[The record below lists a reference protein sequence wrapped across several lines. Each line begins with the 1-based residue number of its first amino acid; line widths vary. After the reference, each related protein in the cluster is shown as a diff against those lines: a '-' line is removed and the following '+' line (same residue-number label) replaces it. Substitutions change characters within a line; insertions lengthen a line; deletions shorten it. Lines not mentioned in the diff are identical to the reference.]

1 MAESEDVNTLKRRGR
16 RRLVGAIALVLAA
29 VIVLP
34 MVFDSDPRGTAP
46 VSVRIPGE
54 DDSSF
59 TPKVTPKAPEKAAEK
74 APVKAPEKAVA
85 KAAEKTPEKAVEKA
99 EEKAPEPV
107 AEKPA
112 PKIEIKVTKATPA
125 PVAPA
130 ERAKAEAALVG
141 EQYVVQVGAFGDPEK
156 IKEVTGKLAAAK
168 IPYYVEKVAVAS
180 GMLTRV
186 RAGPFASR
194 EAADKVQKQLKD
206 LGLKP
211 GNVASKS

>member
-1 MAESEDVNTLKRRGR
+1 MAESEDVNTLKKRGR

-34 MVFDSDPRGTAP
+34 MVFDSDPRGSAP

-54 DDSSF
+54 DESGF
-59 TPKVTPKAPEKAAEK
+59 TPKVTPKAAEK
-74 APVKAPEKAVA
+74 AIEKSPAR
-85 KAAEKTPEKAVEKA
+85 TP
-99 EEKAPEPV
+99 EKAPEPAV
-107 AEKPA
+107 EKPA
-112 PKIEIKVTKATPA
+112 PKIEITVKKAEEPA
-125 PVAPA
+125 PPPA
-130 ERAKAEAALVG
+130 VERAKAEAALIG
-141 EQYVVQVGAFGDPEK
+141 EQYVVQVGAFGEPEK
-156 IKEVTGKLAAAK
+156 IKEVTGKLTAAR
-168 IPYYVEKVAVAS
+168 IPYYTEQIAVAS

-194 EAADKVQKQLKD
+194 DAADRVQKQLKD